1 MLSKEELGLRL
12 KKIRNDAGKTQ
23 ENIASH
29 LGLSKYHISDLEHG
43 RHRVTTD
50 ILLGY
55 CEITGLTP
63 NDILGIQNNE
73 DNIIPELK
81 EAISKKSIEDQ
92 ERILRII
99 NAI

>member
-29 LGLSKYHISDLEHG
+29 LGLAKYHISDLEHG

-63 NDILGIQNNE
+63 NDILGIPGKEN
-73 DNIIPELK
+73 NIIPELLEALYQMDTK
-81 EAISKKSIEDQ
+81 EQ
-92 ERILRII
+92 ERILNII
-99 NAI
+99 KVL